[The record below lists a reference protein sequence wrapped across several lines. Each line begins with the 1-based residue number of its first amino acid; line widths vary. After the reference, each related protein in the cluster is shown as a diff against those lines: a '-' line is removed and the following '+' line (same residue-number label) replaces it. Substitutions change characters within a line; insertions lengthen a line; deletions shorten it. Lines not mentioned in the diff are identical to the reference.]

1 MKKIIVLTAASIFI
15 CAGFYLFAQQRNNNA
30 DIIKTLQQLINEQNY
45 KSFGLSSLDESKQL
59 ALGEG
64 VPVSIVALDKLKQ
77 LDSTKDDIKSTYIS
91 LPISFYTVINSST
104 GKILTSVE
112 VETKDNNPAIKSF
125 GNTRMAQMYST
136 TVSRNKLSTQNIRVV
151 KIPSLRLEFIEAA
164 DSTGSLYYPLTNM
177 DFLNIR
183 EGQAITNKDLLRQVL
198 PFAQRYNGLP
208 I

>member
-1 MKKIIVLTAASIFI
+1 
-15 CAGFYLFAQQRNNNA
+15 
-30 DIIKTLQQLINEQNY
+30 
-45 KSFGLSSLDESKQL
+45 
-59 ALGEG
+59 
-64 VPVSIVALDKLKQ
+64 
-77 LDSTKDDIKSTYIS
+77 
-91 LPISFYTVINSST
+91 
-104 GKILTSVE
+104 
-112 VETKDNNPAIKSF
+112 
-125 GNTRMAQMYST
+125 MAQMYST